1 MRTFYADCHLPFLQF
16 FKLFQSRFTYVLKQ
30 MDAALDAP
38 EPDSSGFIREY
49 FLGVEIERGLKNI
62 AQLTESLTDE
72 ANSFMNRVVD
82 IIDPSASQL

>member
-1 MRTFYADCHLPFLQF
+1 
-16 FKLFQSRFTYVLKQ
+16 

>member
-1 MRTFYADCHLPFLQF
+1 
-16 FKLFQSRFTYVLKQ
+16 

-82 IIDPSASQL
+82 IIDPSASQCYHIYIQFFYSSIKIPL